1 MGKYRYV
8 IKDGLTCEDLEQL
21 LGIRILSIKTGS
33 VVVGEPQETQ
43 DEYGEPTIT
52 VSTVEGIEIEFE
64 GEPAV
69 EQLDKLDLLM
79 TGYRRQGGKSLAE
92 RLEEMEE
99 KIKTLEEKG

>member
-1 MGKYRYV
+1 MSKYRYLT
-8 IKDGLTCEDLEQL
+8 KEGHTCEDMEKS
-21 LGIRILSIKTGS
+21 LGIRVLSIKAGN

-64 GEPAV
+64 GELEA

-99 KIKTLEEKG
+99 KIKILEEKG